1 MFHPPLQLWNMTPA
15 CWYEEWIPAFKTK
28 SPRKLLCISYS
39 EHKTNHWEQSKIN
52 FLVDPQDPLLAFVKR
67 WRFARFRHFICHDSL
82 SFRAPWRVG
91 NAMVG
96 RGNAGWTTS
105 NSGHPCSCQKCSQGP
120 LALDLCWI
128 VSHVPQKTQSVKGL
142 IWTEMSQRSMNKL
155 LDLILC
161 EL

>member
-15 CWYEEWIPAFKTK
+15 CWYEEWIPAFETK

-105 NSGHPCSCQKCSQGP
+105 NSGHPCPCQNCSWWPPAGKTGRKSLLNCLSCLLQWPNQSRDWSELKWAKGR
-120 LALDLCWI
+120 WI
-128 VSHVPQKTQSVKGL
+128 SYL
-142 IWTEMSQRSMNKL
+142 I
-155 LDLILC
+155 
-161 EL
+161 